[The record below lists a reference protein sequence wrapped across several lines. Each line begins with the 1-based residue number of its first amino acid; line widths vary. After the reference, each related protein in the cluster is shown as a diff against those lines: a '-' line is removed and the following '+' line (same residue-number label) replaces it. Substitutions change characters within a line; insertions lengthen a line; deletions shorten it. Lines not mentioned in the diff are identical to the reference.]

1 MSVTTKRE
9 RLKHLYRCK
18 GICDFAKE
26 GQLLHS
32 AFRNLVCNRRYLQ
45 KRRDYREARESGA
58 RYQGRSDPSRLPP
71 PGRRRHSLCCFARSH
86 GNGGGCGA
94 DRAVLGRAVPPGSL
108 PLPPPRIRRA
118 GSRRVAERQD
128 GPSLGLGSCARC
140 SPLGRCAVPARCC
153 RAPARFSRRAPCAGA
168 AGVGAGLRADACCRH
183 AGFASRRVQTCGCDG
198 RWYRGVV
205 EPLLYVVVGKK
216 KYFLQPTRT
225 FLI

>member
-128 GPSLGLGSCARC
+128 GPSLGLHPVLQASERSVAALGLGSCARC

-205 EPLLYVVVGKK
+205 EPLL
-216 KYFLQPTRT
+216 
-225 FLI
+225 

>member
-71 PGRRRHSLCCFARSH
+71 PGRRRHSLCCFARSRARDVQTAWPQRPASGGLGVGGLPSAKMVH
-86 GNGGGCGA
+86 HSGSIQSFRHQKGRWQPSGSGAARGALRSGGVRCPHAAAALRRGSRGALRARGLPAWVRDCGLMLVAGTQALLPDAYKRAAVMGGGTE
-94 DRAVLGRAVPPGSL
+94 VL
-108 PLPPPRIRRA
+108 
-118 GSRRVAERQD
+118 
-128 GPSLGLGSCARC
+128 
-140 SPLGRCAVPARCC
+140 
-153 RAPARFSRRAPCAGA
+153 
-168 AGVGAGLRADACCRH
+168 
-183 AGFASRRVQTCGCDG
+183 
-198 RWYRGVV
+198 
-205 EPLLYVVVGKK
+205 
-216 KYFLQPTRT
+216 
-225 FLI
+225 